1 MFKKEVLDRLADA
14 LAERL
19 EDRSLGLSLDEDG
32 KVMGIDPWRLYT
44 VSQVAER
51 LSVSEKTVRR
61 NLPRADWNGSGVRI
75 RGIDILR
82 YEGVDVEP
90 PSPPSSPRQSV
101 EDDDDP
107 PPPGGDGRTYDGT
120 LPEL

>member
-32 KVMGIDPWRLYT
+32 KLMGIDPWRLYT

-75 RGIDILR
+75 RGIEILR

-90 PSPPSSPRQSV
+90 PSPPSSSSSPD
-101 EDDDDP
+101 EDTP
-107 PPPGGDGRTYDGT
+107 APPGGDGRPYEGR
-120 LPEL
+120 LPDL